1 MTNRE
6 KVAAAG
12 YEDAVVFES
21 PDYDDAIIGVTY
33 DGCVVYDYDLMVK
46 HLVEKQ
52 GMDWDEAV
60 DFIGYNSSYMCGVDQ
75 YPVIMYRLE
84 Y

>member
-1 MTNRE
+1 MSNRE
-6 KVAAAG
+6 LLVDMG
-12 YEDAVVFES
+12 YDEAVVFEN

-46 HLVEKQ
+46 HLVEKHD
-52 GMDWDEAV
+52 MERDEAV